1 MRQSVLIIDDEI
13 NQAENLSKALKK
25 RVENTDFHYVS
36 AEEEITTAIENRYFS
51 VAIVDLRMDKFSFDG
66 IDCIQKIFEINP
78 FAKVIVISAFAGE
91 YFLQI
96 KDLLL
101 TGKVID
107 VVEKESFDAFT
118 EKLASLIIN
127 YHQKVF
133 DNPSEINN
141 ALIENYAQAKNE
153 PDNYKKGERFE
164 HFVSLLFQSI
174 GFNNISK
181 RVKDQSANEVD
192 LIIRNEID
200 DIFINKFGKYIL
212 VECKNKPKE
221 QIGKND
227 VILFKEKLAHTNG
240 LSELGIFATT
250 GNFTKTART
259 EIIRSSGEN
268 RKILFLSNIEFE
280 RIILSDDKL
289 SAFKSIIDEQ
299 VKDN

>member
-200 DIFINKFGKYIL
+200 DIFIKSYPKF
-212 VECKNKPKE
+212 
-221 QIGKND
+221 
-227 VILFKEKLAHTNG
+227 
-240 LSELGIFATT
+240 
-250 GNFTKTART
+250 
-259 EIIRSSGEN
+259 
-268 RKILFLSNIEFE
+268 
-280 RIILSDDKL
+280 RIILSKKC
-289 SAFKSIIDEQ
+289 FSIARY
-299 VKDN
+299 

>member
-141 ALIENYAQAKNE
+141 ALIENYAQAKN
-153 PDNYKKGERFE
+153 
-164 HFVSLLFQSI
+164 
-174 GFNNISK
+174 
-181 RVKDQSANEVD
+181 RVK
-192 LIIRNEID
+192 
-200 DIFINKFGKYIL
+200 FHTKFW
-212 VECKNKPKE
+212 
-221 QIGKND
+221 
-227 VILFKEKLAHTNG
+227 
-240 LSELGIFATT
+240 
-250 GNFTKTART
+250 
-259 EIIRSSGEN
+259 
-268 RKILFLSNIEFE
+268 
-280 RIILSDDKL
+280 
-289 SAFKSIIDEQ
+289 
-299 VKDN
+299 